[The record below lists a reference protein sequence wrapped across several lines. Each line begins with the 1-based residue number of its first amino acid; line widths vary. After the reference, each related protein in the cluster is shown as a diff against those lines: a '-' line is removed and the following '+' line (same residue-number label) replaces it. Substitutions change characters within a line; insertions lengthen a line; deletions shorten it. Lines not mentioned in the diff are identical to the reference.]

1 MAKGRL
7 IMALDFSGIAEDE
20 FHDWFDTEHMPERER
35 VPGFLSCRRW
45 IGVQNPK
52 EAVHLFDLDSLA
64 VLEAPAY
71 RAISGDNVSIW
82 SKRIRA
88 KCRRLLR
95 FEGEQILPGDAL
107 APEGAGGLL
116 VIGMTPAAAVETEF
130 NAWYDTEHVPALA
143 RVPGVLCAR
152 RFRGISSGPKYVALY
167 HLSAPEGDRR
177 RRMEAGQRIDADAG
191 AHPAADHRPR
201 ALRLS
206 PLRTQDLSD
215 SRSTQPSPR
224 IAGRD
229 PHSTS
234 SCRTG

>member
-1 MAKGRL
+1 MAKGQL
-7 IMALDFSGIAEDE
+7 IVALDFSGIAEDE

-64 VLEAPAY
+64 VLESPAY

-88 KCRRLLR
+88 KCRRLIR
-95 FEGEQILPGDAL
+95 FEGEQMLPGDAL
-107 APEGAGGLL
+107 APEGTGGPLAGRDDAGRRGRDRIQRL
-116 VIGMTPAAAVETEF
+116 IRHRARTGARPRAGRAVRAPLQGHRRRPEIRR
-130 NAWYDTEHVPALA
+130 ALSSLGA
-143 RVPGVLCAR
+143 R
-152 RFRGISSGPKYVALY
+152 
-167 HLSAPEGDRR
+167 GDRR

-201 ALRLS
+201 APRLP
-206 PLRTQDLSD
+206 PLRTQGLSD
-215 SRSTQPSPR
+215 SAT
-224 IAGRD
+224 
-229 PHSTS
+229 
-234 SCRTG
+234 

>member
-1 MAKGRL
+1 MAKGQM
-7 IMALDFSGIAEDE
+7 IVALDFSGIAEDE

-45 IGVQNPK
+45 IGVRNSK

-64 VLEAPAY
+64 VLESSAY

-167 HLSAPEGDRR
+167 HLSAPEVIDDAEWKPASGSTPMPAHIRPQITDRVR
-177 RRMEAGQRIDADAG
+177 TAT
-191 AHPAADHRPR
+191 
-201 ALRLS
+201 L
-206 PLRTQDLSD
+206 PLR
-215 SRSTQPSPR
+215 RPSFDR
-224 IAGRD
+224 QR
-229 PHSTS
+229 
-234 SCRTG
+234 R

>member
-1 MAKGRL
+1 MAKGQL
-7 IMALDFSGIAEDE
+7 IVALDFSGIAEDE

-52 EAVHLFDLDSLA
+52 EAVNLFDFDSLA
-64 VLEAPAY
+64 VLESPAY

-107 APEGAGGLL
+107 APEGTGGLL
-116 VIGMTPAAAVETEF
+116 LVGMTPAAAVETEF

-152 RFRGISSGPKYVALY
+152 RFRGTGGGPKYAALY
-167 HLSAPEGDRR
+167 HLSAPEVIDGAEWKQASGSTPMPAHIRPQITDRVRLVCR
-177 RRMEAGQRIDADAG
+177 RYER
-191 AHPAADHRPR
+191 R
-201 ALRLS
+201 A
-206 PLRTQDLSD
+206 
-215 SRSTQPSPR
+215 
-224 IAGRD
+224 
-229 PHSTS
+229 
-234 SCRTG
+234 